1 MARLGVALVPE
12 RSKVFESLSVD
23 ENLDAAVGQREVS
36 KDMVYDYFPLAALR
50 RRAAVICRAE
60 SARCS
65 ASARR

>member
-1 MARLGVALVPE
+1 MALVPE

-36 KDMVYDYFPLAALR
+36 KDMVYDYFPRSPRCAGAR
-50 RRAAVICRAE
+50 RVICRAE